1 MTQASARRAPRRPKV
16 SSRSKGA
23 TKTASEEDG
32 KRVAELAGALTALKA
47 NTAELLERKKQLQ
60 QLNRWFDVALNN
72 MARGLSMFD
81 ANQRLIVCNK
91 LYREFY
97 DLPQRLTRPGTPLA
111 KIVRYHAKQETGRDS
126 PEEIERQCE
135 WIHQHV
141 AKLAQGE
148 TFTYTQQL
156 KSGRIVQVTNQ
167 PLPGGG
173 WVDIQEDITQ
183 RRKAEQ
189 KITWLAHHD
198 PLTEAANRMYF
209 SEELENALRHLQPG
223 AGFAVHWIDL
233 DRFKEIN
240 DRLGHPAGDALLKSI
255 AKRLLKTVRGQDLVA
270 RLGGDE
276 FAVIQAG
283 ATTQAEAEE
292 LTKRLL
298 SAVSVPHD
306 VLGQEISIGAS
317 IGVVFAPKHGASAEE
332 LMKNVDLALYK
343 AKSGGRGTYAFF
355 EPGYDYT
362 GGEHRQLATEQTKAI
377 ASG

>member
-1 MTQASARRAPRRPKV
+1 MSQASARRAPRRLNVP
-16 SSRSKGA
+16 SRSSGA

-32 KRVAELAGALTALKA
+32 KRVAELAGALTALRA
-47 NTAELLERKKQLQ
+47 NTAELLQRKKQLQ
-60 QLNRWFDVALNN
+60 QLNRWFDIALNN

-111 KIVRYHAKQETGRDS
+111 KIVRYHAKLETGRDN

-135 WIHQHV
+135 WIHRHV

-148 TFTYTQQL
+148 TFAYTQQL

-173 WVDIQEDITQ
+173 WVDIQEDVTE

-189 KITWLAHHD
+189 KITWLARHD
-198 PLTEAANRMYF
+198 PLTETANRMYF
-209 SEELENALRHLQPG
+209 REELAHALRHLQPG
-223 AGFAVHWIDL
+223 TGFAVHWIDL

-255 AKRLLKTVRGQDLVA
+255 AKRLLKTVRGHDLVA

-298 SAVSVPHD
+298 SAISIPHD
-306 VLGQEISIGAS
+306 VLGHEITIGAS
-317 IGVVFAPKHGASAEE
+317 IGVVLAPEHGASAED

-343 AKSGGRGTYAFF
+343 AKSAGRGTYAFF

-362 GGEHRQLATEQTKAI
+362 GGEHRQRDA
-377 ASG
+377 